1 MLSRQMEDHKGHM
14 DPKKHVLGKKK
25 EGLNMSPLERYLHT
39 PGLLIVAALEKHFSE
54 KETFS

>member
-1 MLSRQMEDHKGHM
+1 M

-25 EGLNMSPLERYLHT
+25 EGLNMSPLVRYLHT